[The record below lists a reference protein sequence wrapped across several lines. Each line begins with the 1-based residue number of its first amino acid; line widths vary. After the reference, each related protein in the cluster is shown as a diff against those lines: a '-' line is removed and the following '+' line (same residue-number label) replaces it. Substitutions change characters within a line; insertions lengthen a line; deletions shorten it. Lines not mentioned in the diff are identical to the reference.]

1 MKPEREQEGKKNA
14 ERYLVVTKK
23 GMPITIWAESFADLL
38 DELQQDDIV
47 VRDGDIISI
56 TKLDLWEDDK

>member
-1 MKPEREQEGKKNA
+1 MKPERDQEGKKNA

-23 GMPITIWAESFADLL
+23 GLPITIWAESFADLL

-56 TKLDLWEDDK
+56 TKLDLWEDEE